1 MKLQVFFF
9 VVLLLLTSVGSLHAQ
24 SAQEDKRLQQLD
36 SLLTT
41 REYAK
46 VIELGNQILSSDAD
60 NFFVLTKMVQAGFN
74 ASQSG
79 AKSLTASAI
88 PLARRALELLDS
100 GKIKDPSP
108 FPSVSAARS
117 FHNIALATMLL
128 EGSPEEATA
137 LFLKLIRSEEL
148 KTEPTVYYYF
158 GRGLLK
164 GEYQKLTIEFKQ
176 KYDSKAETAEGKAL
190 LVRIDSVVEKI
201 VDTYARAV
209 ALSTSPEQQT
219 GRAEILSQLTP
230 IYKALHN
237 NSDAGLDELI
247 QSVLSTPMPR

>member
-1 MKLQVFFF
+1 VASIKLHLSFLVA
-9 VVLLLLTSVGSLHAQ
+9 LLLTSVLSVR
-24 SAQEDKRLQQLD
+24 AQEDKRLAELD

-46 VIELGNQILSSDAD
+46 VIELGNQILAGDPD

-79 AKSLTASAI
+79 TKSLTASAV

-100 GKIKDPSP
+100 GKVKDPSP
-108 FPSVSAARS
+108 LASVSAARS
-117 FHNIALATMLL
+117 FHSIALASMLL

-137 LFLKLIRSEEL
+137 LFLKLLRSEEL

-176 KYDSKAETAEGKAL
+176 KYDGKAETAEGKAL
-190 LVRIDSVVEKI
+190 LVRINNVVEKI

-209 ALSTSPEQQT
+209 ALSTSPEQQSD
-219 GRAEILSQLTP
+219 RAQILNQLTP

-247 QSVLSTPMPR
+247 KGVLAKPMPQ